1 MLMNRE
7 EIKAVIPHRD
17 PFLLIDGIESM
28 ADDTVVACKTVTGD
42 EEFFRGHFPQ
52 YPIMPGVLIIEAMAQ
67 ALAVLMLSRP
77 EHRGKLGFLGG
88 MDKVRFKRQV
98 KPGDQ
103 LRLEVTLTKLRG
115 TIGFAKGKAF
125 VDGEMAAGADI
136 ICAIGGR
143 YV

>member
-7 EIKAVIPHRD
+7 GIKEVIPHRD

-28 ADDTVVACKTVTGD
+28 AEDTVVAWKAVTGE

-67 ALAVLMLSRP
+67 ALAVLVLSRP
-77 EHRGKLGFLGG
+77 EHRGKLGFFGG

-98 KPGDQ
+98 KPGDR
-103 LRLEVTLTKLRG
+103 LRLEVTLTNMRG
-115 TIGFAKGKAF
+115 GIGFAKGKAF
-125 VDGEMAAGADI
+125 VDDEMAAGADI
-136 ICAIGGR
+136 ICAIGGQN
-143 YV
+143 V